1 MLIEHNTDIYSMW
14 NDISH
19 SGLTTPE
26 PRLINPETAE
36 NLAAA
41 KFDTRLLEM
50 YRYTFP
56 EMVMTN
62 RECGED
68 ENHYLANAGH
78 SFMMGLRF
86 DMTIFRCCGSL
97 SDIPNYNAYLKELNA
112 LYARYSKHLLRGKF
126 VDTDGFTWNN
136 PYVYVKGYVAEDGTM
151 AVTIW
156 NPTSKNQD
164 LEIVRDGKV
173 TKLTI
178 AAERATACEI

>member
-1 MLIEHNTDIYSMW
+1 MLMEHNVDIYSMW

-19 SGLTTPE
+19 SGMTSPE
-26 PRLINPETAE
+26 PRLLTPEGAE
-36 NLAAA
+36 NIAQ
-41 KFDTRLLEM
+41 KKNDTRLLEM

-56 EMVMTN
+56 EAVMTN

-97 SDIPNYNAYLKELNA
+97 KDIPNYNAYLKELNA
-112 LYARYSKHLLRGKF
+112 LYARYEKHLLRGKF

-136 PYVYVKGYVAEDGTM
+136 DAVYVKGYLAEDGIHLNKF
-151 AVTIW
+151 V
-156 NPTSKNQD
+156 
-164 LEIVRDGKV
+164 
-173 TKLTI
+173 
-178 AAERATACEI
+178 